1 MQAGP
6 DGATQHEGQGL
17 DQSHRLQLLDGPR
30 KGIFRKG
37 DASLPPTATSRA
49 AVGSILAKPMV
60 FLSPLWGRGL
70 WMLGTDMETG
80 KTADVFHAEIK

>member
-1 MQAGP
+1 MTVASLGIPAEAGVQAGP

-37 DASLPPTATSRA
+37 DAS
-49 AVGSILAKPMV
+49 
-60 FLSPLWGRGL
+60 
-70 WMLGTDMETG
+70 
-80 KTADVFHAEIK
+80 